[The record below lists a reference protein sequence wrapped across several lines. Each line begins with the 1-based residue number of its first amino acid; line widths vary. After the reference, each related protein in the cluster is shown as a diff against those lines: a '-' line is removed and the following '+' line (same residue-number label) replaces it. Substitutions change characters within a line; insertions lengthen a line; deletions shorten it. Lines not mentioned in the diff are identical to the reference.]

1 MDHSWSNQSV
11 YCTCRNSFICP
22 EHLSQHYTYQNSELA
37 DKFIT
42 EVDSNLI
49 KNFKSEL
56 ILRIKSYSELK
67 KIVSM
72 KIKNLIISIELYTQS
87 LLKSIEIEKQKLIY
101 LMSKIKFKTSDIQYM
116 HKTCSSKMILKEFSF
131 EFLNE
136 SLQKLFKIEIDSLLN
151 FRPNEISIKK
161 FLKNHNSKLYCIA
174 LTSDGQTLVTGSEDT
189 SVRLWDTNSKKQ
201 TACLLKHDQY
211 V

>member
-67 KIVSM
+67 KIRV
-72 KIKNLIISIELYTQS
+72 LG
-87 LLKSIEIEKQKLIY
+87 
-101 LMSKIKFKTSDIQYM
+101 
-116 HKTCSSKMILKEFSF
+116 C
-131 EFLNE
+131 
-136 SLQKLFKIEIDSLLN
+136 
-151 FRPNEISIKK
+151 
-161 FLKNHNSKLYCIA
+161 
-174 LTSDGQTLVTGSEDT
+174 
-189 SVRLWDTNSKKQ
+189 
-201 TACLLKHDQY
+201 
-211 V
+211 